1 MNLGS
6 GFWACWY
13 RGQKIIFITYWR
25 LPLTYLLIVF
35 FLRYACAIPIPEN
48 DTVILTGG
56 YTTRRTVAVYNEN
69 GWQRNLPNLLTERM
83 YLHGCTSFV
92 SRNKRVDIFYKFYMG
107 CITFILWLFQIL
119 LVSGGAVGGHYRDQS
134 EVYEGGNSWVQV
146 ANLPWKLSQ
155 FTIINIDNKIL
166 LFGKHIWEKDLLKVV

>member
-83 YLHGCTSFV
+83 YFHGCTSFV
-92 SRNKRVDIFYKFYMG
+92 SGNKRVDIFYKFYMG
-107 CITFILWLFQIL
+107 CITFILWLFQI
-119 LVSGGAVGGHYRDQS
+119 Q
-134 EVYEGGNSWVQV
+134 W
-146 ANLPWKLSQ
+146 PM
-155 FTIINIDNKIL
+155 
-166 LFGKHIWEKDLLKVV
+166 LLKIWGCLRLTLRILSLGVKIIPSPPEPGKKGDDWWWFSWYHNWHSS